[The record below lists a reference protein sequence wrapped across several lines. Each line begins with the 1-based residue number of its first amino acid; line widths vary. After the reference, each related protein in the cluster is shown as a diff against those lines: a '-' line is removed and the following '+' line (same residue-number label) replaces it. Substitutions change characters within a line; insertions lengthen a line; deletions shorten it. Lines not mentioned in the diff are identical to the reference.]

1 MHRPRS
7 PFRLAS
13 RCSFAYPQEPGS
25 AAEEGAFEVDMMKAL
40 RDVKVDNNAVGWYQ
54 CTYLGSYC
62 TKDTIAHQAGFQEAI
77 PNRCDKQRRP
87 QTGRAFSL
95 AVAIPCLTLNV
106 LLTRPFPRHCCSVLV
121 VYDGVRTSLGQL
133 SVKAVRLTDAFMA
146 AYRKGRIGMEA

>member
-1 MHRPRS
+1 
-7 PFRLAS
+7 
-13 RCSFAYPQEPGS
+13 
-25 AAEEGAFEVDMMKAL
+25 MMKAL

-77 PNRCDKQRRP
+77 PNRCDTQRAVTDRQWPLTHRMRSMPMIHALLPLLIRP
-87 QTGRAFSL
+87 SVRD
-95 AVAIPCLTLNV
+95 
-106 LLTRPFPRHCCSVLV
+106 CCSVLV